1 MTERKRISP
10 AVRRF
15 VRERAAG
22 CCEYCLSQDNFTT
35 EPFVVEHI
43 QPLAAGGKTVLNNLA
58 YACSGCNGGKAAKTS
73 AIDPQTGKAVP
84 LFHPR
89 HQSWYEH
96 FRWNSGKTE
105 VVAITATGR
114 ATIKALNLNRKA
126 LINLRR
132 VLVLADEHP
141 PR

>member
-1 MTERKRISP
+1 MTERKHIS
-10 AVRRF
+10 ATLRRF

-22 CCEYCLSQDNFTT
+22 YCEYCLSQDNFTT

-43 QPLAAGGKTVLNNLA
+43 QPLAAGGKTVLDNLA
-58 YACSGCNGGKAAKTS
+58 YACSGCNGSKAAKTS
-73 AIDPQTGKAVP
+73 AIDPQTEEVVP

-89 HQSWYEH
+89 QQRWHEH
-96 FRWNSGKTE
+96 FQWNSSKTE
-105 VVAITATGR
+105 IVGITTIGR
-114 ATIKALNLNRKA
+114 ATIKTLGLNRKP
-126 LINLRR
+126 LLNLRR

>member
-1 MTERKRISP
+1 MTERKRIS
-10 AVRRF
+10 ANLRRF
-15 VRERAAG
+15 VRERAIG

-43 QPLAAGGKTVLNNLA
+43 QPLAAGGKTVLDNLA
-58 YACSGCNGGKAAKTS
+58 YACSGCNGGKAAKTA
-73 AIDPQTGKAVP
+73 AIDPETEAVVP

-89 HQSWYEH
+89 QQQWYAH
-96 FRWNSGKTE
+96 FQWSSSKT
-105 VVAITATGR
+105 VIVGMTATGR
-114 ATIKALNLNRKA
+114 ATVNALSLNRKA

-132 VLVLADEHP
+132 VLVLANEHP

>member
-10 AVRRF
+10 HLPRF
-15 VRERAAG
+15 IRERAAG

-43 QPLAAGGKTVLNNLA
+43 QPLAAGGKSVLDNLA
-58 YACSGCNGGKAAKTS
+58 YACSGCNGGKAAKTF
-73 AIDPQTGKAVP
+73 AIDPQTEAVVP

-89 HQSWYEH
+89 QQQWYEH
-96 FRWNSGKTE
+96 FQWSSSKTE
-105 VVAITATGR
+105 IVGITTTRR
-114 ATIKALNLNRKA
+114 ATINALGLNRKA
-126 LINLRR
+126 LINLCRA
-132 VLVLADEHP
+132 LVLANEHP